1 MNRTFAFTGEQSQPL
16 LITRGVWHRLRQ
28 RRSAQLGMSL
38 AALLTLAMTI
48 GPLFLRFSPEQTNPA
63 QKLQPPSQLHWFGT
77 DQFGRDQLARLLDGG
92 RRSLG
97 AAVLVLMGV
106 FFLSLVVGI
115 VTGMI
120 GGIVD
125 TITQRLLDMLLAIP
139 VLVLALALVGVLGVG
154 YRNLVLALLVSSWAY
169 YARLARSCVRLAKTR
184 LDVIADRMAGVSWAR
199 IIVGHIVPGVAL
211 QLLIVATL
219 DLSFVIIGIAGLSFL
234 GLGVQPPDA
243 EWGAMLAESRMYFTV
258 APWLLLAPTTAIFLS
273 VVAANWLGN
282 ALRDAVTGEA
292 R

>member
-1 MNRTFAFTGEQSQPL
+1 MRGAFAFTGEQSQPL

-28 RRSAQLGMSL
+28 RRSVQLGMLL
-38 AALLTLAMTI
+38 AALLTLAMTM
-48 GPLFLRFSPEQTNPA
+48 GPSFLRFSPAQTNPA
-63 QKLQPPSQLHWFGT
+63 NKLQPPSQLHWLGT

-97 AAVLVLMGV
+97 AALLVLIGV
-106 FFLSLVVGI
+106 FFISLVVGI

-120 GGIVD
+120 GGRVD

-243 EWGAMLAESRMYFTV
+243 EWGAMLAESRLYFTV
-258 APWLLLAPTTAIFLS
+258 APWLLFAPATAIFLS
-273 VVAANWLGN
+273 VVAANLLGN
-282 ALRDAVTGEA
+282 ALRDAVTGET